1 MLQSDYFKHHI
12 REVFY
17 CQLMIFLS
25 KTYDLSKI
33 ISKRRNELICGI
45 LVQCEVMEAAGTG
58 FDKIT
63 EEYRD
68 ADSAHRPYIYSATD
82 HFTLVLPDLSFSE
95 GVSSNLLPVL
105 EFPPVPGGSRFD
117 EEILSFCYGKARK
130 SSEIAD
136 HLGISNST
144 HLKEKILGILVT
156 NGYLLRE
163 KVSRS
168 FFFKTNPD
176 MVREK

>member
-1 MLQSDYFKHHI
+1 M
-12 REVFY
+12 
-17 CQLMIFLS
+17 
-25 KTYDLSKI
+25 
-33 ISKRRNELICGI
+33 
-45 LVQCEVMEAAGTG
+45 QCEVMEATGTG

-82 HFTLVLPDLSFSE
+82 YFTLVLPDLSFTE

-105 EFPPVPGGSRFD
+105 EFPPVPDGSRFD

-130 SSEIAD
+130 TSEIAD
-136 HLGISNST
+136 HLGISDST
-144 HLKEKILGILVT
+144 HLKEKILGTLVT
-156 NGYLLRE
+156 NGYLTRE
-163 KVSRS
+163 KVSRA